1 MGTQKM
7 QDSDMRME
15 SPLSDPPTNG
25 LDALAMA
32 GAAADTKIAFA
43 NLAATAE
50 RDAQRAMDEY
60 ALCVHPDEGAENE
73 EFDEEFD
80 EESDDETQTEESDD
94 DDDDD
99 DKIKI
104 ANWRA
109 QQPKMPCGCLANYG
123 HGHESWCL
131 DKCPVAKS
139 YAKAVS
145 KQEDGKQ
152 KKAEAEKARDSIEE
166 LERRKVQAEAV
177 FKAVSAEVNAA
188 RAHMRNEPSPAAL
201 AANDKEVAKF
211 TSKKEALDAK
221 HRAFALD
228 AIRKTEERE
237 AEKDKAWQEKHRLHK
252 EANPGCQFGC
262 GTLVPAALFQCVGCH
277 ASSCLLCQEE
287 IIGESKLTP
296 SNKASIRTLFLQR
309 SDVTN
314 SSIPMCVYCLMETRD
329 KEFVIDDLGKHGVL
343 EAEAQDGALPSSAP
357 PVPMAV
363 DGDEEEE
370 EEEVAEEADEEED
383 DEEDR
388 ETLKAAEHDCATPA
402 EIKRALEACEDPAK
416 FLAKEAP
423 GMLMAIEADGKK
435 DTEIEAQ
442 EDCCPGQ
449 ANFEAR
455 VRVVMKNVMAHATEA
470 DLADNALRNEEP
482 KHKAWVAA
490 CEAEEARRAEKL
502 RNTQGKRLPADQLQG
517 KPLKRITPTLVRP
530 PHEADNHGHD

>member
-80 EESDDETQTEESDD
+80 EESDDETQTEES
-94 DDDDD
+94 DDDD

-357 PVPMAV
+357 PVPKAV

-383 DEEDR
+383 
-388 ETLKAAEHDCATPA
+388 
-402 EIKRALEACEDPAK
+402 
-416 FLAKEAP
+416 
-423 GMLMAIEADGKK
+423 GKK

-442 EDCCPGQ
+442 EDCCPWQ

>member
-7 QDSDMRME
+7 PDSDTRME
-15 SPLSDPPTNG
+15 PRLSSDPPTNG

-32 GAAADTKIAFA
+32 G
-43 NLAATAE
+43 NLAEIAN
-50 RDAQRAMDEY
+50 RDAQRAMAEHALSTDE
-60 ALCVHPDEGAENE
+60 L
-73 EFDEEFD
+73 D
-80 EESDDETQTEESDD
+80 EESDEEQYDDSEVEESDD
-94 DDDDD
+94 DA
-99 DKIKI
+99 KI
-104 ANWRA
+104 AEWLA
-109 QQPKMPCGCLANYG
+109 QQEKLPCGCPATSK
-123 HGHESWCL
+123 HGHISSCGRA
-131 DKCPVAKS
+131 PVAKS
-139 YAKAVS
+139 LAAALLKQEADAQKKIKANEALASILPALEIENAQAAAALKAVRAKIS
-145 KQEDGKQ
+145 T
-152 KKAEAEKARDSIEE
+152 
-166 LERRKVQAEAV
+166 
-177 FKAVSAEVNAA
+177 A
-188 RAHMRNEPSPAAL
+188 RAHVRNAPTPAAL
-201 AANDKEVAKF
+201 SANDEEVARY
-211 TSKKEALDAK
+211 TTKKEELDAK
-221 HRAFALD
+221 QRAFALD

-237 AEKDKAWQEKHRLHK
+237 AEKDKAWQDKQRLHR

-262 GTLVPAALFQCVGCH
+262 GTLAPAAQFQCVGCH
-277 ASSCLLCQEE
+277 AISCLLCQEE

-296 SNKASIRTLFLQR
+296 SYQASLRTLFLQR

-314 SSIPMCVYCLMETRD
+314 SSIPMCVYCLIETLD

-363 DGDEEEE
+363 DGNEEEEEE

-416 FLAKEAP
+416 FLAQEAP

-449 ANFEAR
+449 ANFEDR
-455 VRVVMKNVMAHATEA
+455 LRVVMKNVMAHATEA

>member
-1 MGTQKM
+1 M
-7 QDSDMRME
+7 
-15 SPLSDPPTNG
+15 NG
-25 LDALAMA
+25 LDALVMA
-32 GAAADTKIAFA
+32 GAAADAGNAFDIVQA
-43 NLAATAE
+43 IAE
-50 RDAQRAMDEY
+50 RRDASQLAMADH
-60 ALCVHPDEGAENE
+60 ALSVPPDEGAEDKKL
-73 EFDEEFD
+73 DEEFD
-80 EESDDETQTEESDD
+80 EEDDDETETEESDD

-99 DKIKI
+99 DVKI
-104 ANWRA
+104 ATWKE

-139 YAKAVS
+139 YAKAVA

-152 KKAEAEKARDSIEE
+152 KKVEAEKARASIEE
-166 LERRKVQAEAV
+166 RERRKAQAEAV
-177 FKAVSAEVNAA
+177 FKAASAEVNAA
-188 RAHMRNEPSPAAL
+188 RAHMRNDPSPAAL

-211 TSKKEALDAK
+211 TIKKEALYAK

-237 AEKDKAWQEKHRLHK
+237 AEKDNAWHEKQRLHR
-252 EANPGCQFGC
+252 EATPGCQFGC

-287 IIGESKLTP
+287 IIFESKLTP

-370 EEEVAEEADEEED
+370 EEVAEEADEEEED
-383 DEEDR
+383 DEEDN
-388 ETLKAAEHDCATPA
+388 ETLKAAEHDCASAA
-402 EIKRALEACEDPAK
+402 EIKRALELCKDSAN
-416 FLAKEAP
+416 FLAQEAP
-423 GMLMAIEADGKK
+423 VMLMAIEADGKK
-435 DTEIEAQ
+435 GTEIEAQ
-442 EDCCPGQ
+442 GDCCPGQ

-455 VRVVMKNVMAHATEA
+455 VRVVMENVMAGATEA
-470 DLADNALRNEEP
+470 DLADNAQRDEEP
-482 KHKAWVAA
+482 KHKAWVAV
-490 CEAEEARRAEKL
+490 CEAEKARKAEKL
-502 RNTQGKRLPADQLQG
+502 RNTQGKRPSENELQG
-517 KPLKRITPTLVRP
+517 KPAKRITPTLVRP